1 MGEEEAGA
9 ATGASV
15 GALRRPG
22 SMRVA
27 WDRIIPQTNLTQDA
41 IEGFASGNPELDHFW
56 LDKSLTYS
64 KIGMC
69 AVHVA
74 MKGED
79 IAGFYTISPS
89 VIRGVGLPKS
99 RQAGKP
105 TMAHPSWLIG
115 ELAVR
120 KDLRGKKENGSVGA
134 ALLCHAVHMAC
145 DLSVMAGGRLVML
158 DPLNDTLGK
167 WYEDHGFLRL
177 PDAKTMFMPLRNAR
191 SYMEQIGE
199 PFFVF

>member
-1 MGEEEAGA
+1 M
-9 ATGASV
+9 
-15 GALRRPG
+15 RPG

-89 VIRGVGLPKS
+89 VIRGVGLPK
-99 RQAGKP
+99 
-105 TMAHPSWLIG
+105 
-115 ELAVR
+115 AVR
-120 KDLRGKKENGSVGA
+120 RANPPW
-134 ALLCHAVHMAC
+134 
-145 DLSVMAGGRLVML
+145 RI
-158 DPLNDTLGK
+158 P
-167 WYEDHGFLRL
+167 HG
-177 PDAKTMFMPLRNAR
+177 
-191 SYMEQIGE
+191 
-199 PFFVF
+199 

>member
-1 MGEEEAGA
+1 M
-9 ATGASV
+9 
-15 GALRRPG
+15 RPG

-199 PFFVF
+199 PFFVFWSSNPVTPEQPVC

>member
-1 MGEEEAGA
+1 M
-9 ATGASV
+9 
-15 GALRRPG
+15 RPG

-191 SYMEQIGE
+191 SYMERL
-199 PFFVF
+199 PFDSYSNLFLCSV

>member
-1 MGEEEAGA
+1 M
-9 ATGASV
+9 
-15 GALRRPG
+15 RPG

-120 KDLRGKKENGSVGA
+120 KDLRGKKGKRECRRGLAVSCGPHGMRSERDGRRQTGHARPSERHVGQM
-134 ALLCHAVHMAC
+134 V
-145 DLSVMAGGRLVML
+145 
-158 DPLNDTLGK
+158 
-167 WYEDHGFLRL
+167 
-177 PDAKTMFMPLRNAR
+177 
-191 SYMEQIGE
+191 
-199 PFFVF
+199 

>member
-1 MGEEEAGA
+1 M
-9 ATGASV
+9 
-15 GALRRPG
+15 RPG

-89 VIRGVGLPKS
+89 ARTSEEKRKTGVSARPCCVMRS
-99 RQAGKP
+99 
-105 TMAHPSWLIG
+105 TW
-115 ELAVR
+115 
-120 KDLRGKKENGSVGA
+120 
-134 ALLCHAVHMAC
+134 HA
-145 DLSVMAGGRLVML
+145 
-158 DPLNDTLGK
+158 
-167 WYEDHGFLRL
+167 
-177 PDAKTMFMPLRNAR
+177 
-191 SYMEQIGE
+191 I
-199 PFFVF
+199 

>member
-1 MGEEEAGA
+1 M
-9 ATGASV
+9 
-15 GALRRPG
+15 RPG

-105 TMAHPSWLIG
+105 TMAHPSPSARTS
-115 ELAVR
+115 EEKR
-120 KDLRGKKENGSVGA
+120 KTGVSARPCCVMRSTW
-134 ALLCHAVHMAC
+134 HA
-145 DLSVMAGGRLVML
+145 
-158 DPLNDTLGK
+158 
-167 WYEDHGFLRL
+167 
-177 PDAKTMFMPLRNAR
+177 
-191 SYMEQIGE
+191 I
-199 PFFVF
+199 

>member
-1 MGEEEAGA
+1 M
-9 ATGASV
+9 
-15 GALRRPG
+15 RPG

-89 VIRGVGLPKS
+89 AIRGIGLPKS

-120 KDLRGKKENGSVGA
+120 KDLRGKKGKRECRRGLAVPCGPYGMRSERDGRRQTGHARPSERHVGQM
-134 ALLCHAVHMAC
+134 V
-145 DLSVMAGGRLVML
+145 
-158 DPLNDTLGK
+158 
-167 WYEDHGFLRL
+167 
-177 PDAKTMFMPLRNAR
+177 
-191 SYMEQIGE
+191 
-199 PFFVF
+199 

>member
-1 MGEEEAGA
+1 M
-9 ATGASV
+9 
-15 GALRRPG
+15 RPG

-27 WDRIIPQTNLTQDA
+27 WDRIIPQTNLPQDA